1 MGNAMKYSG
10 KQKLLELA
18 EISVIHW
25 PSILCWEKKW
35 TEIKTYRDSWQWQMT
50 WLAVRNLEEEI
61 FRGQRQGVLGR
72 TYVDG
77 LMKVGKKN
85 EDFCIT

>member
-1 MGNAMKYSG
+1 MGN
-10 KQKLLELA
+10 KLLELA

-25 PSILCWEKKW
+25 PYILGWEKKW

-50 WLAVRNLEEEI
+50 WLVVRNVEEER

-72 TYVDG
+72 IYVDG
-77 LMKVGKKN
+77 LMKEGKKN